1 MDRYCNEVNLANTS
15 IRSGSSSV
23 GMDGNEND
31 FHAVSSSSSGH
42 GDSHGGSGSSSSSS
56 SSIVMGSEG
65 IGVTAEGMRAAVNI
79 QDSQN
84 SGGARS
90 SGGSNIGSRNDRSTS
105 SSSSTTTTTSSSTSS
120 SFTLQAEPTITPTI
134 NNTPSSTTTSVST
147 YHYRRMVS
155 TLQEKF
161 RLEQVG

>member
-15 IRSGSSSV
+15 IYSDSSGVGMDDNENGFHGGSSS
-23 GMDGNEND
+23 G
-31 FHAVSSSSSGH
+31 S
-42 GDSHGGSGSSSSSS
+42 GSGSSSSSS
-56 SSIVMGSEG
+56 VVMGSEG
-65 IGVTAEGMRAAVNI
+65 IGVTAEEVREAVSI
-79 QDSQN
+79 QDSRS

-90 SGGSNIGSRNDRSTS
+90 GGGSDVGSRNDRSISSS
-105 SSSSTTTTTSSSTSS
+105 SSSSTTTNSKATTTTSSS
-120 SFTLQAEPTITPTI
+120 SFLLQTEPTITPTI
-134 NNTPSSTTTSVST
+134 NNTPCSTTTSVST